1 MRSYFLFFTL
11 LVCGFSFGQTAVY
24 TVTSTSAATTSGT
37 APTGSSAT
45 YSQTYTT
52 MATQITGGNSATLTL
67 IGYAGY
73 KITDIVLEMRSNS
86 SSGAGNMSATAG
98 STTIASIATATFL
111 SSSWNGAWSTTY
123 VNITKTPSSYDI
135 ATGENVVITIN
146 ATVNSLYIQKY
157 TITYAPVTVTPTI
170 TATPA
175 TLTGFNYIVGNG
187 PSGEQTFAVSGSNLT
202 NDILVT
208 APTNYEVSTTSGGTF
223 TNTVSLTPTLG
234 TVSSTTIYTRLKAS
248 LAVATYNGVQVDLTS
263 TGAATKTVDLSGSV
277 SPAPTPTIVLSPATL
292 SGFTYAVGSGP
303 SPQQSFTASGSN
315 LTANLDVTA
324 PINYEVSLTSG
335 SGYGASVTLNQ
346 ISGTVA
352 ATTIYTRLKTG
363 LPVGTYNE
371 TITATSTGAPNQ
383 TVALSG
389 NVSNSKISDISTDNS
404 FSYPTN
410 IDYLLYQTSTITN
423 TSNSVGVMR
432 FLVRDG
438 GSGFSDLDGVA
449 TVLTDISFSVTNA
462 ANIRSAALFSGNSML
477 VNNPTI
483 SGSTVSFAGLSP
495 SNFTIPDASNGVF
508 TLRITFLDA
517 VTDNQQLQFTVLT
530 AVANPAYSTF
540 ATLNAG
546 GAFSST
552 TADIN
557 RIEVVADRLAFL
569 QQPTT
574 TPVST
579 PMTPAP
585 TVQAVDIKGNRDLD
599 FTTATS
605 VTSTGV
611 LTGTPVSGTVA
622 AGLITFSSL
631 VHSVQDT
638 FRTLT
643 VTTTGL
649 LVSNSVT
656 SANFDINDVPSGT
669 YRTTSGGTWP
679 AGATPAT
686 WERLTA
692 GTWAPATPPAN
703 STNLLIIRHNITS
716 AGAFAASG
724 GTSMKVEGG
733 GRFNAGHN
741 CTFKELLIENN
752 ARFYILV
759 PAVDIVMGT
768 GTVTVNSGGRV
779 IANSGTFNL
788 DDGFWQGIENFKTS
802 SILEIQNWDWDDTTS
817 GESLIG
823 SGNVITPNANGYY
836 FGNIEFT
843 GTPTKAFKFVYN
855 IGDHKLCENNLTINN
870 QTNLFSVLL
879 TIRNANVEIG
889 GNLIVNSNKFAFAN
903 VGSSD
908 LVHTVKGNILL
919 NGGTVDLNQQSAG
932 GATVTVNL
940 EGNLTTLPAST
951 LTSTDAGCKIAFNK
965 VGAQTVS
972 IAGGLGI
979 NAAFEVGPTSTTR
992 LINQN
997 LDLTNASNKF
1007 TVLSDGVLEFNY
1019 FDISGP
1025 GDFIQQPTGVLKITS
1040 ANGVNASGATG
1051 NVINTGTRT
1060 FSQSGHFY
1068 YVGNVTPQSTG
1079 TAMTL
1084 GPTSKLIVV
1093 DKTNTTDVVNLT
1105 QTTGTSNDL
1114 RIVKGHF
1121 VETEAV
1127 NIYGS
1132 GTLTMS
1138 ATGRYLSAV
1147 TSANFPKLIGPYT
1160 LDSGSIIELNAFG
1173 TQTLKGGSVNLY
1185 RNLTFSKSGTKTI
1198 SSATPNVL
1206 GTILISDAAILDV
1219 DNKTM
1224 GGSGTNLTMTGSS
1237 EYRTAGVSV
1246 KPDASGTYNLGVGTK
1261 VSFTSG
1267 STALPISTLQEIR
1280 LAPNYYNID
1289 IVGNNVGTNTLTGGI
1304 KLQNGGTFN
1313 VTSSGIFK
1321 HSNTAGFSGVA
1332 QAAISNA
1339 TTPIITLQPNSTVDF
1354 AGANQIIT
1362 IFNAPYYANLN
1373 VSGSGIKTLQNPTL
1387 TTVNENLD
1395 VVSGKLLVEA
1405 DKVITVNK
1413 AVKISTTSGEFE
1425 IENNGQLIQ
1434 IDEVDAN
1441 SGIGSNFKV
1450 NRVAKVKNFD
1460 YVYWSSPAT
1469 AVDVSTLP
1477 NNNRYYWD
1485 PIYTN
1490 PNGTQG
1496 YWLPATGTML
1506 RGRGYISR
1514 FSNASPTAPIATT
1527 VSLIGT
1533 TPFNGQFSTG
1543 ISRGTTAGINDCLN
1557 LIGNPYPSALD
1568 ADLFLA
1574 ANPVIEGSVRI
1585 WMHGNSLA
1593 AIASPFYQNFT
1604 SNYNINDYIIYNGT
1618 AATVPAAFSGD
1629 IASGQGFFVRMLE
1642 AGETSG
1648 SSATAT
1654 SSVNFKNSFRK
1665 AFDGSLLNNTEFY
1678 KTNTA
1683 NVTSEK
1689 SRIWLD
1695 LISPDNTVSKIVV
1708 GYVAGATAAKDRL
1721 YDAVIDVSGF
1731 SFYSVCED
1739 YPLAIQGRALPFEV
1753 TDSVPLGVVVQT
1765 AGAHTI
1771 AISSVDGLFSSD
1783 NQNIYVEDLV
1793 LGKTHNIKLSPY
1805 TFQTDAGTFNNRFVL
1820 KYTTESL
1827 STNEVALQSN
1837 LAIAI
1842 SENQVMLKASEEM
1855 ANVKFYDMLGRL
1867 VYSSKINSTEFTTD
1881 AIQTNGVLV
1890 ARIKFANGQTV
1901 DRKLML

>member
-277 SPAPTPTIVLSPATL
+277 TNLSAPNINSALTKTTSYGTAGSYNISATN
-292 SGFTYAVGSGP
+292 GPNTY
-303 SPQQSFTASGSN
+303 
-315 LTANLDVTA
+315 
-324 PINYEVSLTSG
+324 
-335 SGYGASVTLNQ
+335 
-346 ISGTVA
+346 
-352 ATTIYTRLKTG
+352 
-363 LPVGTYNE
+363 
-371 TITATSTGAPNQ
+371 STGVLPA
-383 TVALSG
+383 
-389 NVSNSKISDISTDNS
+389 
-404 FSYPTN
+404 
-410 IDYLLYQTSTITN
+410 
-423 TSNSVGVMR
+423 
-432 FLVRDG
+432 
-438 GSGFSDLDGVA
+438 GFS
-449 TVLTDISFSVTNA
+449 
-462 ANIRSAALFSGNSML
+462 FSGNSISSASTTNAGNYTIAITATNGSGSDTKNL
-477 VNNPTI
+477 VWTITKQSLIVTGLAGVDRTYDGTNAATVIGTPTLVGVLFSDNVTLSGTPSINFTDKHAGINKTINI
-483 SGSTVSFAGLSP
+483 SLYLLTGTKAPNYSLTLPTAQATILRKSLSITAPIIASKVYDGLTSTGSITTGTLSGMVGSETVIVSATGTFADPNAGTGKPAVVTYTLADGTNGGLAINYLLANSNSTGTITKAPPAFTVLPINIIVGGNYSLPGANIVSTSDGSLSYIITAGGAATLTGTTINGIAVGTETLTVSQAASTNYITGSIAVPVNVSLVSYVNGDFLSISGTGNYEDSSSWSRCSNVGGCTGTTIGAGGWAIPSTNRPNAGSTVYIKGTITLNNSLGVTKSTILNGGNLVVDAAHPVSNSMTIKSGGIVTVNGNLNFNNTSANFVIEDNADLVINYTTTNPNTSLWNGVEEFAANSNVIYNYGRTDKEIFNPESVISINPATNAKFGNLLIQPTLFSTASSNWTRIFP
-495 SNFTIPDASNGVF
+495 IGTYNLTNGDLVVNNSVDRNFTFNGGNITIGGDLNVNVTNSGEVATRSDAGTSIWNLDGDLNKSGSGMFRLNGGGNFTLNVNGDIKLNEGLFRTGVSISASNYTTVN
-508 TLRITFLDA
+508 LDGDLIA
-517 VTDNQQLQFTVLT
+517 
-530 AVANPAYSTF
+530 STF
-540 ATLNAG
+540 ATIDSNNSNANNVNFNFTG
-546 GAFSST
+546 LGDGLSSNTTQTIDVATTGINENKYIFFNVKSGAYVQL
-552 TADIN
+552 IN
-557 RIEVVADRLAFL
+557 RDFQLGTNSNF
-569 QQPTT
+569 
-574 TPVST
+574 
-579 PMTPAP
+579 
-585 TVQAVDIKGNRDLD
+585 TVENGGVLD
-599 FTTATS
+599 FGFNGSLPLNLVRVGTE
-605 VTSTGV
+605 TGQ
-611 LTGTPVSGTVA
+611 SFA
-622 AGLITFSSL
+622 A
-631 VHSVQDT
+631 Q
-638 FRTLT
+638 
-643 VTTTGL
+643 
-649 LVSNSVT
+649 
-656 SANFDINDVPSGT
+656 
-669 YRTTSGGTWP
+669 
-679 AGATPAT
+679 
-686 WERLTA
+686 
-692 GTWAPATPPAN
+692 AN
-703 STNLLIIRHNITS
+703 ST
-716 AGAFAASG
+716 
-724 GTSMKVEGG
+724 
-733 GRFNAGHN
+733 
-741 CTFKELLIENN
+741 
-752 ARFYILV
+752 
-759 PAVDIVMGT
+759 
-768 GTVTVNSGGRV
+768 
-779 IANSGTFNL
+779 
-788 DDGFWQGIENFKTS
+788 
-802 SILEIQNWDWDDTTS
+802 
-817 GESLIG
+817 
-823 SGNVITPNANGYY
+823 
-836 FGNIEFT
+836 
-843 GTPTKAFKFVYN
+843 
-855 IGDHKLCENNLTINN
+855 
-870 QTNLFSVLL
+870 
-879 TIRNANVEIG
+879 
-889 GNLIVNSNKFAFAN
+889 
-903 VGSSD
+903 
-908 LVHTVKGNILL
+908 
-919 NGGTVDLNQQSAG
+919 
-932 GATVTVNL
+932 
-940 EGNLTTLPAST
+940 
-951 LTSTDAGCKIAFNK
+951 
-965 VGAQTVS
+965 
-972 IAGGLGI
+972 
-979 NAAFEVGPTSTTR
+979 
-992 LINQN
+992 
-997 LDLTNASNKF
+997 
-1007 TVLSDGVLEFNY
+1007 
-1019 FDISGP
+1019 
-1025 GDFIQQPTGVLKITS
+1025 LKITS
-1040 ANGVNASGATG
+1040 PLGITNFGDYSGNVQVGATA
-1051 NVINTGTRT
+1051 INRV
-1060 FSQSGHFY
+1060 F
-1068 YVGNVTPQSTG
+1068 
-1079 TAMTL
+1079 
-1084 GPTSKLIVV
+1084 
-1093 DKTNTTDVVNLT
+1093 
-1105 QTTGTSNDL
+1105 DL
-1114 RIVKGHF
+1114 
-1121 VETEAV
+1121 AA
-1127 NIYGS
+1127 IYHYIGKANQVSGS
-1132 GTLTMS
+1132 GLPDGAGGKTVIVELLNDGLQFW
-1138 ATGRYLSAV
+1138 ATPV
-1147 TSANFPKLIGPYT
+1147 TSVKRFNSSGKLEI
-1160 LDSGSIIELNAFG
+1160 
-1173 TQTLKGGSVNLY
+1173 
-1185 RNLTFSKSGTKTI
+1185 RSGTVLDGTNPDNTLENYGRF
-1198 SSATPNVL
+1198 SDALDASATPAQSGKL
-1206 GTILISDAAILDV
+1206 S
-1219 DNKTM
+1219 M
-1224 GGSGTNLTMTGSS
+1224 QGGRYIVYHST
-1237 EYRTAGVSV
+1237 TA
-1246 KPDASGTYNLGVGTK
+1246 
-1261 VSFTSG
+1261 
-1267 STALPISTLQEIR
+1267 
-1280 LAPNYYNID
+1280 APNLSGDYDLTGGVIQFD
-1289 IVGNNVGTNTLTGGI
+1289 GNNQSVRAPKDYLNVEITGVNVGTPGGNITLKNNGTFIIKPNGVFLINNYAIVGPAGTQSVTVEGLGVFSTGDVDGF
-1304 KLQNGGTFN
+1304 NGGT
-1313 VTSSGIFK
+1313 G
-1321 HSNTAGFSGVA
+1321 
-1332 QAAISNA
+1332 A
-1339 TTPIITLQPNSTVDF
+1339 TTTSIRNDVENIILMPASTVNYSRD
-1354 AGANQIIT
+1354 NPLQNIT
-1362 IFNAPYYANLN
+1362 HFAPYYANLN
-1373 VSGSGIKTLQNPTL
+1373 VSGSGIKTLQSPTL

-1395 VVSGKLLVEA
+1395 VVSGKLLVEV

-1434 IDEVDAN
+1434 IDEVDTN
-1441 SGIGSNFKV
+1441 VGVGNNFKV
-1450 NRVAKVKNFD
+1450 NRIAKVKNFD
-1460 YVYWSSPAT
+1460 YVYWSASASGM
-1469 AVDVSTLP
+1469 DVSTLP

-1514 FSNASPTAPIATT
+1514 FSNASPTVPVATA
-1527 VSLIGT
+1527 VSLVGS

-1604 SNYNINDYIIYNGT
+1604 SNYTINDYIIYNGT